1 MQQARS
7 RFSTEQIIFVG
18 AALVLIVGIQLPVA
32 HYLSPKSGLGYAIG
46 IVGGSMILL
55 QLMYAVRKRVRSLRW
70 LGSVPRWFQTH
81 MMMGIIG
88 PVCILIHCGFSLG
101 ATNSNI
107 ALFSMLTV
115 AGSGIFGRYF
125 YSKIHHGLYGRK
137 ATLSELQERASEL
150 RERSTKLLMMP
161 ELANLVENEEARLL
175 EVAEWH
181 PVMMMFAPTTIAL
194 RYSGARSRLRRYVR
208 AAIRVTAQRHK
219 AVAKQSDRFER
230 VAFDYVARRMK
241 VTREVVEFRIYE
253 KLFSVW
259 HVLHMPLF
267 LMLIAAGI
275 VHVISVHVY

>member
-7 RFSTEQIIFVG
+7 RFSSEQLIFIA

-32 HYLSPKSGLGYAIG
+32 HYLSPKSGAGYAIG
-46 IVGGSMILL
+46 IVGGTLILA
-55 QLMYAVRKRVRSLRW
+55 QLLYAVRKRVRSLSF

-81 MMMGIIG
+81 MILGVVG
-88 PVCILIHCGFSLG
+88 PLCILIHCGFSLG

-115 AGSGIFGRYF
+115 SGSGIFGRYF

-137 ATLSELQERASEL
+137 ATLSELQDRAQDL
-150 RERSTKLLMMP
+150 RERGTKILMMP
-161 ELANLVENEEARLL
+161 ELANLVEDEERRLL
-175 EVAEWH
+175 SIADWG
-181 PVMMMFAPTTIAL
+181 PARMIFAPVAIAL
-194 RYSGARSRLRRYVR
+194 NHSNSRSRLRRYVR
-208 AAIRVTAQRHK
+208 AAIRVTAARHK

-230 VAFDYVARRMK
+230 VAFDYVSRRMK

>member
-7 RFSTEQIIFVG
+7 RFSTEQFIFI
-18 AALVLIVGIQLPVA
+18 AAVLVLIVGIQLPVT

-46 IVGGSMILL
+46 IVGGVLILS
-55 QLMYAVRKRVRSLRW
+55 QLLYAVRKRVPSLRNV
-70 LGSVPRWFQTH
+70 GSVHGWFQIH
-81 MMMGIIG
+81 MILGIVG

-125 YSKIHHGLYGRK
+125 YAKIHHGLYGRK
-137 ATLSELQERASEL
+137 ASLAELQERAQAV
-150 RERSTKLLMMP
+150 RERAVKVLKMP
-161 ELANLVENEEARLL
+161 ELTNLLEEEERRLL
-175 EVAEWH
+175 AVGNWGPLGAL
-181 PVMMMFAPTTIAL
+181 FAPLAISY
-194 RYSGARSRLRRYVR
+194 RYSSGRARLRRYVR
-208 AAIRVTAQRHK
+208 AVLRVTAARHK

-230 VAFDYVARRMK
+230 VAFDYVSRRMK

-253 KLFSVW
+253 RLFSVW

>member
-1 MQQARS
+1 MQQDRS
-7 RFSTEQIIFVG
+7 RFSSEQFIFIG
-18 AALVLIVGIQLPVA
+18 AALVLIIGIQLPLT

-46 IVGGSMILL
+46 IVGGVLILS
-55 QLMYAVRKRVRSLRW
+55 QLLYALRKRIRSLKF
-70 LGSVPRWFQTH
+70 LGSVAGWFQTH
-81 MMMGIIG
+81 MMLGIIG

-107 ALFSMLTV
+107 ALFTMLTV
-115 AGSGIFGRYF
+115 SGSGIFGRYF

-137 ATLSELQERASEL
+137 ATLAELQDRAHEL
-150 RERSTKLLMMP
+150 RERATKILMMP
-161 ELANLVENEEARLL
+161 ELVNLLEDEERRLL
-175 EVAEWH
+175 AVAEWG
-181 PVMMMFAPTTIAL
+181 PAGILFAPMTISY
-194 RYSGARSRLRRYVR
+194 RHSSGRSRLRRYVR
-208 AAIRVTAQRHK
+208 AAIRVTAARHK

-230 VAFDYVARRMK
+230 VAFDYVSRRMK

-253 KLFSVW
+253 RLFSVW

>member
-1 MQQARS
+1 MQQDRS

-18 AALVLIVGIQLPVA
+18 AALVLIIGIQLPVA

-46 IVGGSMILL
+46 IVGGVLILS
-55 QLMYAVRKRVRSLRW
+55 QLLYAMRKRVPSLRFM
-70 LGSVPRWFQTH
+70 GSVQGWFQTH
-81 MMMGIIG
+81 MILGIVG
-88 PVCILIHCGFSLG
+88 PMCILIHCGFSLG

-115 AGSGIFGRYF
+115 SGSGIFGRYF

-137 ATLSELQERASEL
+137 ATLTELQERAQDL
-150 RERSTKLLMMP
+150 RERATKILMMP
-161 ELANLVENEEARLL
+161 QLANLLEEEERRLL
-175 EVAEWH
+175 AVGDWGPALM
-181 PVMMMFAPTTIAL
+181 PFAPMVIGF
-194 RYSGARSRLRRYVR
+194 RYSSGRSRLRRYVR
-208 AAIRVTAQRHK
+208 AAIRVTAARHK
-219 AVAKQSDRFER
+219 AVARQSDRFER
-230 VAFDYVARRMK
+230 VAFDYVSRRMK

-253 KLFSVW
+253 RLFSVW

>member
-7 RFSTEQIIFVG
+7 RFSTEHVIFVG
-18 AALVLIVGIQLPVA
+18 AALVLLIGIQLPVA
-32 HYLSPKSGLGYAIG
+32 HYMSPKSGLGYAIG
-46 IVGGSMILL
+46 IVGGVLILM
-55 QLMYAVRKRVRSLRW
+55 QLLYAIRKRVPALRF

-81 MMMGIIG
+81 MMLGIIG

-125 YSKIHHGLYGRK
+125 YSKIHQGLYGRK
-137 ATLSELQERASEL
+137 MTLSELQDQASEL

-161 ELANLVENEEARLL
+161 ELASLVENEEQKLL
-175 EVAEWH
+175 EIAAWH
-181 PVMMMFAPTTIAL
+181 PALMMFAPAVIGM

-208 AAIRVTAQRHK
+208 AAIRVTAARHK

>member
-7 RFSTEQIIFVG
+7 RFSTEQLIFVG
-18 AALVLIVGIQLPVA
+18 AALVLIIGIQLPVA
-32 HYLSPKSGLGYAIG
+32 HYMSPKSGLGYAIG
-46 IVGGSMILL
+46 IVGGVLILS
-55 QLMYAVRKRVRSLRW
+55 QLLYAVRKRVRSLSF
-70 LGSVPRWFQTH
+70 LGSVPKWFQTH
-81 MMMGIIG
+81 MILGIVG
-88 PVCILIHCGFSLG
+88 PVCILLHCGFSLG

-115 AGSGIFGRYF
+115 SGSGIFGRYF

-137 ATLSELQERASEL
+137 ATLAELQERAQDL
-150 RERSTKLLMMP
+150 RERATKILMMP
-161 ELANLVENEEARLL
+161 ELANLVEDEERRLL
-175 EVAEWH
+175 AVADWG
-181 PVMMMFAPTTIAL
+181 PARMLFAPAAIAFN
-194 RYSGARSRLRRYVR
+194 YSNGRSRLRRYVR
-208 AAIRVTAQRHK
+208 AAIRVTAARHK

-230 VAFDYVARRMK
+230 VAFDYVSRRMK
-241 VTREVVEFRIYE
+241 ITREVAEFRIYE

>member
-7 RFSTEQIIFVG
+7 RFSTEQLIFVG
-18 AALVLIVGIQLPVA
+18 AALVLIIGSQLPVA
-32 HYLSPKSGLGYAIG
+32 HYMSPKSGLGYAIG
-46 IVGGSMILL
+46 IVGGTLILS
-55 QLMYAVRKRVRSLRW
+55 QLLYAVRKRVRSLSF
-70 LGSVPRWFQTH
+70 LGSVPKWFQTH
-81 MMMGIIG
+81 MIMGIVG
-88 PVCILIHCGFSLG
+88 PVCILLHCGFSLG

-115 AGSGIFGRYF
+115 SGSGIFGRYF

-137 ATLSELQERASEL
+137 ATLAELQERAQDL
-150 RERSTKLLMMP
+150 RERATKILMMP
-161 ELANLVENEEARLL
+161 ELANLLEDEERRLL
-175 EVAEWH
+175 AVADWG
-181 PVMMMFAPTTIAL
+181 PARMLFAPAAIAYN
-194 RYSGARSRLRRYVR
+194 YSSGRSRLRRYVR
-208 AAIRVTAQRHK
+208 AAIRVTAARHK

-230 VAFDYVARRMK
+230 VAFDYVSRRMK
-241 VTREVVEFRIYE
+241 ITREVVEFRIYE

>member
-1 MQQARS
+1 MQQGRS
-7 RFSTEQIIFVG
+7 RFSTEQVIFAG
-18 AALVLIVGIQLPVA
+18 AALVLIIGMQLPVA

-46 IVGGSMILL
+46 IVGGTLILA
-55 QLMYAVRKRVRSLRW
+55 QLLYAVRKRVPALHW

-81 MMMGIIG
+81 MMLGIIG

-125 YSKIHHGLYGRK
+125 YSKIHDGLYGRK
-137 ATLSELQERASEL
+137 TTLAELQERATQL
-150 RERSTKLLMMP
+150 RERSTRILMMP
-161 ELANLVENEEARLL
+161 ELVNLLEEEERRLLAIADWHPGGMLFAPAAIAMRFTNGRARL
-175 EVAEWH
+175 
-181 PVMMMFAPTTIAL
+181 
-194 RYSGARSRLRRYVR
+194 RQYVR
-208 AAIRVTAQRHK
+208 AAIRVTAARHK

-230 VAFDYVARRMK
+230 VAFDYVSRRMK